1 MNSLSKINLDKLYDL
16 NNQIFDY
23 LKLTAYDI
31 ETKLDNNLS
40 LGSLKIKLETFADK
54 HFRNS
59 IDDFNQEL
67 LKFKND
73 SPEVFKKLDELTND
87 LKTYYKKI
95 IDGSFLEFEKIQ
107 ELKKTFNNYLDK
119 IEKL

>member
-73 SPEVFKKLDELTND
+73 FPEVFEKLDELTND

>member
-16 NNQIFDY
+16 HNQIFDY

-59 IDDFNQEL
+59 IDDFDLEL

-73 SPEVFKKLDELTND
+73 FPEVFKKLDELTND

-95 IDGSFLEFEKIQ
+95 IDGSFLEFEKVH
-107 ELKKTFNNYLDK
+107 ELKTAFNNYLDK

>member
-107 ELKKTFNNYLDK
+107 ELKKAFNNYLDK

>member
-59 IDDFNQEL
+59 IHDFNQEL

-73 SPEVFKKLDELTND
+73 FPEVFEKLDELTND

>member
-107 ELKKTFNNYLDK
+107 ELKKVFNNYLDK